1 MDESSD
7 QPANAESDRTFKGL
21 MSRVKTWARAL
32 RRDAHAIFLASRDP
46 RVPWAVKLLALAVA
60 GYALSPIDLI
70 PDFIPVLGYLD
81 DLIIVPLGI
90 WLVIKLIPEDVM
102 DEYRTAASVTA
113 QRPVSK
119 AAAMVIVGLW
129 ISGAA
134 VLGWIAFVHW
144 RV

>member
-1 MDESSD
+1 
-7 QPANAESDRTFKGL
+7 

-32 RRDAHAIFLASRDP
+32 RRDAHAILFASRDP

-70 PDFIPVLGYLD
+70 PDFIPVVGYLD

-90 WLVIKLIPEDVM
+90 WLVIALIPEDLM
-102 DEYRTAASVTA
+102 REYRATASAAA

-119 AAAMVIVGLW
+119 AAAIIIVALW

-134 VLGWIAFVHW
+134 LLGWVAFVYW